1 MPRSRVGDYNR
12 LRMRTRVLGR
22 AALLLLLAVVRVAS
36 AQPNEPTTQPR
47 RGHFRIA
54 FAERSSHSDIAAQ
67 NRRHRIPVDDK
78 QRYDLVDERFEVF
91 VPESY
96 DGERPFGLLVWVS
109 PMPSGRLPQMWEATV
124 EKHNLIWIGANN
136 SGNER
141 GVGVRFGLALDAV
154 HNMTR
159 RYAIDPSRV
168 YVAGFSGGGKVA
180 SMLAVI
186 YPEVFGGAIP
196 MGGTGFYRTIAIPD
210 KKNMA
215 WPATFHQPPSKMFER
230 ARTDS
235 RIVLLIGTEDFNY
248 QPVTVTY
255 ETGFVK
261 DDFAHATLLEVPGL
275 DHRLAD
281 ETWLEKAILALDEP
295 LIDRAKDELAEADQL
310 EKQGKFADAYRLYL
324 AVSMHGGEAL
334 GERADERMAELF
346 EKARLELVHAKRAV
360 EAEQFAQA
368 ADLLLKVRAKY
379 GPATPPD
386 ADEMM
391 RALESDP
398 AAAAQI
404 AGAREREA
412 ASRREAEAAAALDV
426 ARMLVERDAKRAHAA
441 LQKVAADY
449 PGTEAAKSAGADA
462 DKLMADPKARAQI
475 QTDPSEVDAER
486 LLVLADNY
494 RRNRLFK
501 KAREKLDEVMKKYPT
516 TKAAERARKML
527 EQVTADEKAGG
538 SR

>member
-1 MPRSRVGDYNR
+1 
-12 LRMRTRVLGR
+12 
-22 AALLLLLAVVRVAS
+22 
-36 AQPNEPTTQPR
+36 
-47 RGHFRIA
+47 
-54 FAERSSHSDIAAQ
+54 
-67 NRRHRIPVDDK
+67 
-78 QRYDLVDERFEVF
+78 
-91 VPESY
+91 
-96 DGERPFGLLVWVS
+96 
-109 PMPSGRLPQMWEATV
+109 
-124 EKHNLIWIGANN
+124 
-136 SGNER
+136 
-141 GVGVRFGLALDAV
+141 
-154 HNMTR
+154 
-159 RYAIDPSRV
+159 
-168 YVAGFSGGGKVA
+168 
-180 SMLAVI
+180 
-186 YPEVFGGAIP
+186 
-196 MGGTGFYRTIAIPD
+196 
-210 KKNMA
+210 
-215 WPATFHQPPSKMFER
+215 MFER

-334 GERADERMAELF
+334 GERADGRMAELF

-379 GPATPPD
+379 GPATPPE

-391 RALESDP
+391 RALQANP
-398 AAAAQI
+398 ASAAQI
-404 AGAREREA
+404 RSARDREE